1 MTKDKFKV
9 NTNHVAFLCFKCDF
23 KVYFILKS
31 VLIIHTRKTILTI
44 HLFQT
49 RSYILLSL
57 FITTLNVN
65 VNVNISYI
73 KPVPIF

>member
-1 MTKDKFKV
+1 MNK
-9 NTNHVAFLCFKCDF
+9 NNVALLCFKCDF

-49 RSYILLSL
+49 CSILLSL
-57 FITTLNVN
+57 FITTLN
-65 VNVNISYI
+65 
-73 KPVPIF
+73 